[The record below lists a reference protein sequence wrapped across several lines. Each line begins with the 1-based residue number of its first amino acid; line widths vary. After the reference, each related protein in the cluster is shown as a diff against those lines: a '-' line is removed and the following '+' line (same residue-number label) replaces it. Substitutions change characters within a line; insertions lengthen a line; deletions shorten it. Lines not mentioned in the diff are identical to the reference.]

1 MSIENDEFMIR
12 KVNVQLK
19 CAEKLHSEAAGYML
33 PVSTESWADIP
44 EERRRRT

>member
-1 MSIENDEFMIR
+1 MPMVNGEFMIR

-19 CAEKLHSEAAGYML
+19 CAGKLHSEVAGYML
-33 PVSTESWADIP
+33 PVSLESWADIP